1 MAGILNPKSRI
12 MDLIMTQEGK
22 RQLAAGDFKVRY
34 ASFTDRG
41 TYYDQTSV
49 TGSYD
54 SAVERPLFEASN
66 LPFDSITIEAN
77 DHGNVLAV
85 GVNVNNDGNRIL
97 IADGKIST
105 AKDGSPFLN
114 DANTD
119 SRFASLVDEI
129 IGNTTANFKKQSIIA
144 SRDPVDN
151 SDQFVVSTNDVN
163 FQYSNKGPIPGE
175 DLVPSINQA
184 PSLFT
189 HKRFS
194 NSLNF
199 SYLPPVV
206 KVNDKPQVMGDYP
219 NVKDADSYTYEEL
232 VTDLVGNDPENPRC
246 PNQTIRFVETSQTND
261 IAFQAFELGSSTVK
275 KLDMVDF
282 GEFNVADDIDH
293 PTKRVVFLGKVF
305 VDSYGSTTY
314 ANIFTIILD

>member
-22 RQLAAGDFKVRY
+22 RQLASGDFRVAY

-41 TYYDQTSV
+41 TFYDKSSI

-54 SAVERPLFEASN
+54 DAVTRPFFEACC
-66 LPFDSITIEAN
+66 LPFDSITIESN
-77 DHGNVLAV
+77 DHGNVLPN
-85 GVNVNNDGNRIL
+85 GVNVNNNGDRI
-97 IADGKIST
+97 IVTDGKIST
-105 AKDGSPFLN
+105 IKDSSPFLN
-114 DANTD
+114 NANND
-119 SRFASLVDEI
+119 SRFASLVDDI
-129 IGNTTANFKKQSIIA
+129 IGNTTYNFRKQGIIA
-144 SRDPVDN
+144 SRDPIDD
-151 SDQFVVSTNDVN
+151 SDQFVVSSNDVK
-163 FQYSNKGPIPGE
+163 FDYSNSGPISGD
-175 DLVPSINQA
+175 DLYPAVSQA

-206 KVNDKPQVMGDYP
+206 KTRDGMKVMGDYP
-219 NVKDADSYTYEEL
+219 NVKEVDSYTYNEL
-232 VTDLVGNDPENPRC
+232 VADLVGKDAESPRC

-261 IAFQAFELGSSTVK
+261 ICLQAFELGSSTVK

-282 GEFNVADDIDH
+282 GEFNVADDLEH

-305 VDSYGSTTY
+305 VDRYGSPTY